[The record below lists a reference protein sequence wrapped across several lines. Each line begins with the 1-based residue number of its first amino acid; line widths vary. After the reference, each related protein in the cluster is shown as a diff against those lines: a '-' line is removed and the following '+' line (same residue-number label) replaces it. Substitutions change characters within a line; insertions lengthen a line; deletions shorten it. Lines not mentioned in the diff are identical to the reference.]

1 MFLSSAA
8 PALISPNS
16 SSEFISAPTAF
27 VLKLARIGT
36 VCVEPTMAGCNSY
49 SRNYFN
55 RRAVEYAEFAGLSM
69 PYTPFAEV
77 EILPPLPTL
86 AEELSQL
93 DWLVD
98 LMDSRFHIPGTKY
111 RVGLD
116 ALLGLIPGI
125 GKGLGA
131 VVSFYILLRLWQH
144 DLPWYLRARLV
155 GNIMVDFTLG
165 TLPVVGD
172 LFDIGFKANRRN
184 VGLVRKHLV
193 GKPKT

>member
-1 MFLSSAA
+1 MPSS
-8 PALISPNS
+8 P
-16 SSEFISAPTAF
+16 SA
-27 VLKLARIGT
+27 R
-36 VCVEPTMAGCNSY
+36 
-49 SRNYFN
+49 
-55 RRAVEYAEFAGLSM
+55 
-69 PYTPFAEV
+69 V

-116 ALLGLIPGI
+116 ALLGLIPGV
-125 GKGLGA
+125 GDGLGA

-144 DLPWYLRARLV
+144 DLPWHLRARLV
-155 GNIMVDFTLG
+155 GNIGADFVLG
-165 TLPVVGD
+165 SIPLLGD

-184 VGLVRKHLV
+184 VLLVRNHL
-193 GKPKT
+193 GRN